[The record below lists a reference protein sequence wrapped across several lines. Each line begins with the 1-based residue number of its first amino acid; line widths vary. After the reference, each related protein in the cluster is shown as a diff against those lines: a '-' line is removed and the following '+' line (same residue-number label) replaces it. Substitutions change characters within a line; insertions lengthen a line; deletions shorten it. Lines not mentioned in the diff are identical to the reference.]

1 VSITII
7 TTKRNPK
14 RKAAKVCKRKKV
26 RKRTIRVRKN
36 PDSVKI
42 GDTVRIHAPGL
53 PGHGKSGR
61 VLGVHRDHYQIESG
75 PNDHKNYMHPASRL
89 TVIRARKNPV
99 RIKLEKIIV
108 AFVNTGPGRK
118 MKRYYFNGA
127 SFSRDKHEAERY
139 PGDAAKSVARKMLG
153 RLPPKIH
160 GLSIEKP

>member
-1 VSITII
+1 MSITII

-14 RKAAKVCKRKKV
+14 RGTTRRKAKRIPTIYASSEEKKLWTYNKKMKRRYISKGKNKKIRRQLDEKYGVNPKRK
-26 RKRTIRVRKN
+26 R
-36 PDSVKI
+36 
-42 GDTVRIHAPGL
+42 RI
-53 PGHGKSGR
+53 
-61 VLGVHRDHYQIESG
+61 V
-75 PNDHKNYMHPASRL
+75 
-89 TVIRARKNPV
+89 RARKNPV

-118 MKRYYFNGA
+118 MKRYYFNGT
-127 SFSRDKHEAERY
+127 SFSRDKHDAERY